1 MHDNITAEL
10 EQPGEFSQPIKP
22 QHVAEIDSAA
32 RPPLPSTE
40 LILQTAFD
48 GPTQP
53 DSPLPMRGQPVLSRS
68 DTLKPAEMVSPT
80 TTIPLNDE
88 ALTTLTR
95 ELDAAN
101 ARIPSLEDR
110 IKLLERELFVER
122 DARARAE
129 AQSKSTIIDA
139 DTSTINDSEER
150 YRRSKP
156 VASDVQTT
164 KDLQNELER
173 MKTIITDMKTTV
185 EVYSQRAETAER
197 ERDETRKTLAEMVEE
212 NRANLQRHTDRKD
225 RMTVS
230 ANIGTGGGKLR
241 TRTNTNNDRD
251 NKAKNILLP
260 DMLSE
265 AGIGQDPKLS
275 PQQAAALQSILHR
288 NFVRTESGSWLHLSH
303 HGVPHMCAVTTIV
316 LGLTLMH
323 YLNGWEKV
331 QR

>member
-1 MHDNITAEL
+1 MNDSITAEL
-10 EQPGEFSQPIKP
+10 EHPGDFSQPVQP
-22 QHVAEIDSAA
+22 QHVSKLDNTA
-32 RPPLPSTE
+32 RSTLPSTE

-48 GPTQP
+48 GPIQP
-53 DSPLPMRGQPVLSRS
+53 ESQLPLRGQPVLSRS

-80 TTIPLNDE
+80 TAISQSHE
-88 ALTTLTR
+88 ALTTLSR

-110 IKLLERELFVER
+110 IKLLERELSVER
-122 DARARAE
+122 DARAKAE
-129 AQSKSTIIDA
+129 AQSKSTNTST
-139 DTSTINDSEER
+139 DTSTINEFKER
-150 YRRSKP
+150 HGSSKP
-156 VASDVQTT
+156 EAPGVKTT

-173 MKTIITDMKTTV
+173 MKSIINDMKTTV
-185 EVYSQRAETAER
+185 EVYSQRAETAEQ

-212 NRANLQRHTDRKD
+212 NRANLRHTDRKD

-241 TRTNTNNDRD
+241 TRTNTNDDRD

-260 DMLSE
+260 DILSE

-288 NFVRTESGSWLHLSH
+288 NSIRTESGSWLHLSH